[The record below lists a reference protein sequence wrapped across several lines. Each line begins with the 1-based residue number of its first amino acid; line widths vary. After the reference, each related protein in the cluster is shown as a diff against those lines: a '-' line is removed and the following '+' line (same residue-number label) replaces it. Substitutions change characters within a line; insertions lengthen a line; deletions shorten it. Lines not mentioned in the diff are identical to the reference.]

1 MFKKKV
7 YVMLSGGVDSSV
19 AAADLRDAGYE
30 VHGVFMQC
38 WSEKQLSKLGLDPAD
53 YACAWEED
61 SADAALVAQKLGI
74 SFAVWDFQEEYLQNV
89 VQYMVSEYAIGKTPN
104 PDVMCNSTIKFG
116 VFYDRAL
123 AAGADFVA
131 TGHYA
136 RSVMAEDGSRELWRG
151 KDTDKDQ
158 SYFLW
163 RIGHTQ
169 LQHSLFPIGEY
180 LTKSDVRAHATKLG
194 LITAS
199 KPDSQGICFIGDTPL
214 REILLKVLGSKPGD
228 IVDIDDKKLGSHLGA
243 FLYTIGQREGLGMGG
258 GPWFVQSIN
267 IEKNRV
273 VVVHDTQKSK
283 LDSLTLV
290 AHSPN
295 WLLPDYASRLEFT
308 ATAQIRYRQRAENCI
323 VTQKNNLLHV
333 TFEKPVHAITT
344 GQSLVLYIDNQVIGG
359 AIIQ

>member
-1 MFKKKV
+1 
-7 YVMLSGGVDSSV
+7 MLSGGVDSSV
-19 AAADLRDAGYE
+19 AAADLHDAGYE

-38 WSEKQLSKLGLDPAD
+38 WSQIQLAKLGLDPAD

-74 SFAVWDFQEEYLQNV
+74 SFEVWDFQEEYLQNV
-89 VQYMVSEYAIGKTPN
+89 VKYMVNEYAIGKTPN
-104 PDVMCNSTIKFG
+104 PDVMCNSSIKFG

-136 RSVMAEDGSRELWRG
+136 RSIIAQDGSRELWRG
-151 KDTDKDQ
+151 KDVNKDQ

-163 RIGHTQ
+163 RIGYTQ

-180 LTKSDVRAHATKLG
+180 LTKSDVRARATKIG
-194 LITAS
+194 LITAT

-214 REILLKVLGSKPGD
+214 REILLKVLGSKQGN
-228 IVDIDDKKLGSHLGA
+228 IVDTEGNVLGSHRGA

-258 GPWFVQSIN
+258 GPWFVQSISVEEN
-267 IEKNRV
+267 QV

-295 WLLPDYASRLEFT
+295 WLLPDFAPQSKFT
-308 ATAQIRYRQRAENCI
+308 ATAQIRYRQHAENCS

-333 TFEKPVHAITT
+333 TFEKPVHSITT
-344 GQSLVLYIDNQVIGG
+344 GQSLVLYKDDQVIGG